1 MARGRPP
8 LIREAGAR
16 VPVTTDYVPPLR
28 RQVGMMDIVG
38 NDGGENATL
47 TMVPALQ
54 GREHRPCGRCE
65 ILPPPLPER
74 ATLFLAPPLSHT
86 AGTVR
91 RVLRETGAAV
101 DTGDDGLLRVDLA
114 PGDLHPVLDALLV
127 RLTAAEQT
135 DTRTLLVAA
144 GETPDIHDIVRARSL
159 RALAATARADW
170 LVDLLRDERLTT
182 HLQPIVRATA
192 PAEIFGYECL
202 MRGLAPDGELI
213 PPGTLY
219 TAATDANLL
228 FQLDLAAR
236 LGAIR
241 SAHRQAITTRIFSI
255 YDPAFCLRSTVR
267 AIEAAGIPPEQVVF
281 EAVESE
287 EVRDTGHLLNVLSYY
302 REAGFQVAL
311 DDLGSGYGSLALL
324 TQLRP
329 DFVKLDIALIRGV
342 DQDPFKAI
350 LASKLLE
357 AAHACGIQTVAEGV
371 ETSGEWRWLRDHGAD
386 LVQGFLFARPGD
398 PAPVPIVPE

>member
-1 MARGRPP
+1 
-8 LIREAGAR
+8 
-16 VPVTTDYVPPLR
+16 
-28 RQVGMMDIVG
+28 MDIVG
-38 NDGGENATL
+38 NNDGEDAIL
-47 TMVPALQ
+47 TMDRSSR
-54 GREHRPCGRCE
+54 GREHRPCGQCE
-65 ILPPPLPER
+65 VLPPPLPEHV
-74 ATLFLAPPLSHT
+74 TLFLAPPLSHT

-91 RVLRETGAAV
+91 RVLRDTGATV
-101 DTGDDGLLRVDLA
+101 DTGDDELLRVDIA
-114 PGDLHPVLDALLV
+114 PGELGPVLDALLA

-144 GETPDIHDIVRARSL
+144 GETPAIHDIVQARSL

-170 LVDLLRDERLTT
+170 LVDLLRDGRLTT
-182 HLQPIVRATA
+182 HLQPIVRSAA
-192 PAEIFGYECL
+192 PAEVFGYECL
-202 MRGLAPDGELI
+202 MRGQAPNGELI
-213 PPGTLY
+213 PPGIMY
-219 TAATDANLL
+219 AAATDARLL

-236 LGAIR
+236 LAAIR
-241 SAHRQAITTRIFSI
+241 TAHRQGITSRIFINFVPTSI

-287 EVRDTGHLLNVLSYY
+287 EVRDTSHLLNVLSYY
-302 REAGFQVAL
+302 RDAGFQVAL

-329 DFVKLDIALIRGV
+329 DFVKLDMALIRDV

-357 AAHACGIQTVAEGV
+357 AAQACGIQTVAEGV
-371 ETSGEWRWLRDHGAD
+371 ETVGEWRWLRDHGAD
-386 LVQGFLFARPGD
+386 FAQGYLFARPAD
-398 PAPVPIVPE
+398 PAPLPIAPE